1 MKPNESANVGPLIG
15 SIIIVLLLIVGGYYS
30 LTSRPVKPEEPVL
43 PVAPVEETVVVTPAS
58 TEVEDLSADAA
69 AIDLT
74 GVDAGIT
81 EVEAAVK

>member
-30 LTSRPVKPEEPVL
+30 LTSRPVKPEEPVT
-43 PVAPVEETVVVTPAS
+43 PVVPVEEAVVVAPAS

-69 AIDLT
+69 SID
-74 GVDAGIT
+74 VDSADASLVNIET
-81 EVEAAVK
+81 AVQ